1 MIKIQRSFS
10 PDKKLLQRVGNQVL
24 VFGKDNV
31 ATADEKEK
39 PITEETARVAL
50 KFPSFY
56 SVSGLD
62 ESDKTPDKPAAPE
75 VVETEIP
82 ETVSESADVPE
93 SFKEENRPAKRGKKR
108 K

>member
-10 PDKKLLQRVGNQVL
+10 PDKLSHQRIGNQIL
-24 VFGKDNV
+24 VFGKDNI

-50 KFPSFY
+50 KFPNFY
-56 SVSGLD
+56 SVSGLN
-62 ESDKTPDKPAAPE
+62 EGKKTSEKPAESE
-75 VVETEIP
+75 VVKTDTP